1 MTQTKQYLFLL
12 PIYKKKRGQF
22 TLSTDEV
29 LAYPKERYANRPR
42 RIHSADINF
51 ATILSFLNRQV

>member
-51 ATILSFLNRQV
+51 ATILSL